1 MPTYEYRCGACGR
14 QQDIVQKMSDPT
26 LVECPLCGAPK
37 LERLISASA
46 FALRGGGWYADG
58 YGAKPGAGESG
69 TTSSSAKSEGSPS
82 AAATSEAKEAPKTE
96 SAPKTEPAPAAP
108 AKPSSD

>member
-14 QQDIVQKMSDPT
+14 HQDIVQKMSDPAMT
-26 LVECPLCGAPK
+26 VCPLCGAPQ

-58 YGAKPGAGESG
+58 YGGKPGGETG
-69 TTSSSAKSEGSPS
+69 GA
-82 AAATSEAKEAPKTE
+82 APKADAAKAEPAKAEPAKAEAT
-96 SAPKTEPAPAAP
+96 PKAEPAPAPKP
-108 AKPSSD
+108 AGDA